1 MEVGWRDRSGST
13 SVVRAAGELAAV
25 GAGGGEDPGERVSLE
40 GPAAVVDEGVVAA
53 AEQAAVVEVGGAVV
67 FPWLEVVWSGGGKPR
82 RVGE

>member
-1 MEVGWRDRSGST
+1 M
-13 SVVRAAGELAAV
+13 
-25 GAGGGEDPGERVSLE
+25 E